1 MNDILI
7 HFNNPS
13 AHSVIYDVKANK
25 MKTNMIYRLNL
36 MIKMHAI
43 LGQYENCFKIEIMQ
57 LLPHKRKS
65 KFIRCKSA
73 QQPPDNEYFIQFY
86 IKKIFEASL
95 REMRRYVNEYT

>member
-25 MKTNMIYRLNL
+25 MKTQMINRLNL

-43 LGQYENCFKIEIMQ
+43 LG
-57 LLPHKRKS
+57 
-65 KFIRCKSA
+65 
-73 QQPPDNEYFIQFY
+73 
-86 IKKIFEASL
+86 
-95 REMRRYVNEYT
+95 